1 MIAPLFSKTAQ
12 LPSVIDLFSG
22 CGGLGLGFARAGF
35 PMLASLDMDAAAS
48 KTAQYNLHSDT
59 PSATPT
65 RARTG
70 DIRDICPDDLI
81 PKGFDGE
88 LIVIG
93 GPPCQAYS
101 MAGRG
106 KLRSLGEHRIHTND
120 IRGNLYIDFLNFA
133 IEANAAAIVMENV
146 PASINYGGQNIPEL
160 ACKKLIE
167 QGYEA
172 TWTILNAADF
182 GVPQRRERMFL
193 IATRKNSGLRP
204 IIPAPSF
211 TCPER
216 EQTQIGKTLARLLR
230 ESDHFASPLTN
241 TATQPW
247 VTVAEALSDLPALFP
262 SSTTPYHLPK
272 PSEAKTYSSDAK
284 NEFQQTMRGNKR
296 ASSAHAFRRTLRDFP
311 IFEKMNPGDDYRN
324 ASEIAEALF
333 QEKLRTSGTRKES
346 NPDRYNLLRK
356 QTVPPYSQQ
365 TFTDKWKKLHP
376 DKVSHTVPAHLG
388 TDTYSHIHPWEPR
401 GISVREAARLQSFP
415 DNFIFPAT
423 MSDAFKQIGNAVPP
437 LLAEAIA
444 VSLKNE
450 ILSIT

>member
-1 MIAPLFSKTAQ
+1 MWMTCFWKTRKIVIAPNASKSDP
-12 LPSVIDLFSG
+12 LPYVIDLFSG
-22 CGGLGLGFARAGF
+22 CGGLGFGFARAGF
-35 PMLASLDMDAAAS
+35 PILASVDMDAAATR
-48 KTAQYNLHSDT
+48 TAQYNLHSDT
-59 PSATPT
+59 SGAYPT
-65 RARTG
+65 KARTG
-70 DIRDICPDDLI
+70 DIRDLSPKDLI
-81 PKGFDGE
+81 PVGFNGE

-106 KLRSLGEHRIHTND
+106 KLRSLGEHRVHTND
-120 IRGNLYIDFLNFA
+120 LRGNLYIDFLDFA
-133 IEANAAAIVMENV
+133 IEANASAIVMENV

-204 IIPAPSF
+204 VIPAPGF
-211 TCPER
+211 TSLEG

-230 ESDHFASPLTN
+230 DSDHFVSPSTN
-241 TATQPW
+241 AATQAW
-247 VTVAEALSDLPALFP
+247 VTVGDALSDLPPLFP
-262 SSTTPYHLPK
+262 TSMARYHLPK
-272 PSEAKTYSSDAK
+272 PSDAK
-284 NEFQQTMRGNKR
+284 VYPVEVKNNFQQTMRGSER
-296 ASSAHAFRRTLRDFP
+296 ASSGHAFRRTLRDFQ
-311 IFEKMNPGDDYRN
+311 
-324 ASEIAEALF
+324 A
-333 QEKLRTSGTRKES
+333 KLKASGTRKES
-346 NPDRYNLLRK
+346 HPERYNLLLK
-356 QTVPPYSQQ
+356 KTVPPYSQEK
-365 TFTDKWKKLHP
+365 FTDKWKKLHP

-415 DNFIFPAT
+415 DNFIFPVT

-444 VSLKNE
+444 LSLKNE